1 MATRERAGE
10 RGRVQERRERNRG
23 REGENMSDREGESE
37 RGTGAWMR
45 KLCPDDIP
53 ESDPL

>member
-10 RGRVQERRERNRG
+10 REREKEGENMRD
-23 REGENMSDREGESE
+23 REGENERESE

>member
-1 MATRERAGE
+1 MHGIDMATRERAGE
-10 RGRVQERRERNRG
+10 REREKEGENMRD
-23 REGENMSDREGESE
+23 REGENERESE